1 MAADYFLKITGDPYK
16 GESKDKTHKDEIQC
30 LSWSWG
36 ENNSGSFGSGT
47 GGGAGKV
54 NFSDFTFLMQTCKA
68 SPNLFLACANGEHIP
83 DATLTCRKA
92 GKEQQE
98 FLVVKFTDL
107 LISSFQLS
115 GSAGGDDLPN
125 ESVSFNFA
133 KIDIAYK
140 PQKPDGTLDSAIKAN
155 YSVETQSS
163 E

>member
-1 MAADYFLKITGDPYK
+1 MASDFFLKITGDSYK

-30 LSWSWG
+30 LSWNWG
-36 ENNSGSFGSGT
+36 ESNSGTFGAGG

-54 NFSDFTFLMQTCKA
+54 NFQDFSFTMYTCKA
-68 SPNLFLACANGEHIP
+68 SPNLMLACANGTHID

-98 FLVVKFTDL
+98 FLVIKFSKL
-107 LISSFQLS
+107 LISSYSL
-115 GSAGGDDLPN
+115 GGGGDEVPI
-125 ESVSFNFA
+125 ESITFNFA

-155 YSVETQSS
+155 YDIEAQESA
-163 E
+163 